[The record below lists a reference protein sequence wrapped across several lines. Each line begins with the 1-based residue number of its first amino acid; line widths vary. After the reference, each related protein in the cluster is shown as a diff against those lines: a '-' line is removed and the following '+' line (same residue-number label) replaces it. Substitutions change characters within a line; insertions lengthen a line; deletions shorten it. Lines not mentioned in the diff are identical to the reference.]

1 MSKKVFSLEEYS
13 NSLYESGYYAGLM
26 MVGVPVFQVL
36 NEFLESKK
44 TPEEMMAALTVI
56 TDIVYKKTRGV
67 KEKSEDLKKVLEKYD
82 FTLEGKLFS
91 VLKAE
96 FPAFYVSC
104 LQVRITDV
112 DIPRGIAEA
121 AEANAKQTELNK
133 LSASKV
139 EQARNNLLAA
149 EFDSKAQALLS
160 RPEMIALKKLEVE
173 MTWAKKGIS
182 PYGHDNVFGAETT
195 VVKGLK

>member
-1 MSKKVFSLEEYS
+1 MAKKVFSLEEYS
-13 NSLYESGYYAGLM
+13 NSLYESGYYVGLM

-91 VLKAE
+91 VEVK
-96 FPAFYVSC
+96 
-104 LQVRITDV
+104 D
-112 DIPRGIAEA
+112 D
-121 AEANAKQTELNK
+121 NDNK
-133 LSASKV
+133 
-139 EQARNNLLAA
+139 
-149 EFDSKAQALLS
+149 
-160 RPEMIALKKLEVE
+160 
-173 MTWAKKGIS
+173 
-182 PYGHDNVFGAETT
+182 
-195 VVKGLK
+195 

>member
-44 TPEEMMAALTVI
+44 TPEEMMAVLTVI

-91 VLKAE
+91 V
-96 FPAFYVSC
+96 
-104 LQVRITDV
+104 DV
-112 DIPRGIAEA
+112 NDD
-121 AEANAKQTELNK
+121 NDNK
-133 LSASKV
+133 
-139 EQARNNLLAA
+139 
-149 EFDSKAQALLS
+149 
-160 RPEMIALKKLEVE
+160 
-173 MTWAKKGIS
+173 
-182 PYGHDNVFGAETT
+182 
-195 VVKGLK
+195 

>member
-44 TPEEMMAALTVI
+44 TPEDMMAALTII

-91 VLKAE
+91 V
-96 FPAFYVSC
+96 
-104 LQVRITDV
+104 DV
-112 DIPRGIAEA
+112 KDD
-121 AEANAKQTELNK
+121 NDNK
-133 LSASKV
+133 
-139 EQARNNLLAA
+139 
-149 EFDSKAQALLS
+149 
-160 RPEMIALKKLEVE
+160 
-173 MTWAKKGIS
+173 
-182 PYGHDNVFGAETT
+182 
-195 VVKGLK
+195 

>member
-36 NEFLESKK
+36 NEFLESDK
-44 TPEEMMAALTVI
+44 TPEDMMAALTII

-91 VLKAE
+91 VEVK
-96 FPAFYVSC
+96 
-104 LQVRITDV
+104 D
-112 DIPRGIAEA
+112 D
-121 AEANAKQTELNK
+121 
-133 LSASKV
+133 
-139 EQARNNLLAA
+139 NNN
-149 EFDSKAQALLS
+149 E
-160 RPEMIALKKLEVE
+160 
-173 MTWAKKGIS
+173 
-182 PYGHDNVFGAETT
+182 
-195 VVKGLK
+195 

>member
-44 TPEEMMAALTVI
+44 TPEDMMAALTII

-91 VLKAE
+91 VNVK
-96 FPAFYVSC
+96 
-104 LQVRITDV
+104 D
-112 DIPRGIAEA
+112 D
-121 AEANAKQTELNK
+121 NDNK
-133 LSASKV
+133 
-139 EQARNNLLAA
+139 
-149 EFDSKAQALLS
+149 
-160 RPEMIALKKLEVE
+160 
-173 MTWAKKGIS
+173 
-182 PYGHDNVFGAETT
+182 
-195 VVKGLK
+195 

>member
-36 NEFLESKK
+36 NEFLESDK
-44 TPEEMMAALTVI
+44 TPEDMMAALTII

-91 VLKAE
+91 V
-96 FPAFYVSC
+96 
-104 LQVRITDV
+104 DV
-112 DIPRGIAEA
+112 KDD
-121 AEANAKQTELNK
+121 NDNK
-133 LSASKV
+133 
-139 EQARNNLLAA
+139 
-149 EFDSKAQALLS
+149 
-160 RPEMIALKKLEVE
+160 
-173 MTWAKKGIS
+173 
-182 PYGHDNVFGAETT
+182 
-195 VVKGLK
+195 

>member
-36 NEFLESKK
+36 NEFLESDK
-44 TPEEMMAALTVI
+44 TPEDMMAALTVI

-91 VLKAE
+91 VEVK
-96 FPAFYVSC
+96 
-104 LQVRITDV
+104 D
-112 DIPRGIAEA
+112 D
-121 AEANAKQTELNK
+121 
-133 LSASKV
+133 
-139 EQARNNLLAA
+139 NNN
-149 EFDSKAQALLS
+149 E
-160 RPEMIALKKLEVE
+160 
-173 MTWAKKGIS
+173 
-182 PYGHDNVFGAETT
+182 
-195 VVKGLK
+195 

>member
-36 NEFLESKK
+36 NEFLESDK
-44 TPEEMMAALTVI
+44 TPEDMMAALTII

-91 VLKAE
+91 V
-96 FPAFYVSC
+96 
-104 LQVRITDV
+104 DV
-112 DIPRGIAEA
+112 NDD
-121 AEANAKQTELNK
+121 NDNK
-133 LSASKV
+133 
-139 EQARNNLLAA
+139 
-149 EFDSKAQALLS
+149 
-160 RPEMIALKKLEVE
+160 
-173 MTWAKKGIS
+173 
-182 PYGHDNVFGAETT
+182 
-195 VVKGLK
+195 